1 MNEQQYQTIVKIITA
16 GAPVLAEE
24 LVGCIN
30 NLIQHASNLQSEL
43 DELKKAKDGGDE
55 LKPDDVKVPAKAK
68 KATKSE

>member
-30 NLIQHASNLQSEL
+30 NLIQHASKLQSEL
-43 DELKKAKDGGDE
+43 DELKNFNCDEAKSDEKA
-55 LKPDDVKVPAKAK
+55 PAKAK

>member
-1 MNEQQYQTIVKIITA
+1 MNEQQYQMIVKIITA

-30 NLIQHASNLQSEL
+30 NLIQHASKLQSEL
-43 DELKKAKDGGDE
+43 DELKKSNCDEAKSDE
-55 LKPDDVKVPAKAK
+55 KAPAKAT

>member
-24 LVGCIN
+24 LIGCIN
-30 NLIQHASNLQSEL
+30 NLIQHTSKLQSEL

-55 LKPDDVKVPAKAK
+55 AKSDEKSPAKAK

>member
-43 DELKKAKDGGDE
+43 DELKKAQNSGDE
-55 LKPDDVKVPAKAK
+55 AKSDEKSPAKAK

>member
-30 NLIQHASNLQSEL
+30 NLIQHASKLQSEL
-43 DELKKAKDGGDE
+43 DELKKAQNSGDE
-55 LKPDDVKVPAKAK
+55 AKSDEKSPAKAK